1 MNQQALVPAGDH
13 LAKVIDYAVTE
24 TQTGKPMIV
33 VRFSTDN
40 GEVFW
45 NGVLQEAPEGKR
57 NFTVEALIVM
67 GMNSIQQLEMLAD
80 GPDSNV
86 LNMEEEFSIK
96 VVHEEYNGKIYAKA
110 AFVNK
115 AGGGKFKN
123 AMDRGA
129 LKTKLASLSGLRA
142 DFAQAW
148 QEVGPVKASPK
159 KQTVNVDNIPF

>member
-13 LAKVIDYAVTE
+13 LAKVVDYAVTE
-24 TQTGKPMIV
+24 TQTGKPMVV
-33 VRFSTDN
+33 VRFGTDS

-57 NFTVEALIVM
+57 NFTIEALIVM

-80 GPDSNV
+80 GPESSV

-96 VVHEEYNGKIYAKA
+96 VVHKEYNGKTYAKA

-123 AMDRGA
+123 AMDRGS
-129 LKTKLASLSGLRA
+129 LKTKLSSLTGLRA

-148 QEVGPVKASPK
+148 QDVGGAKPAPK
-159 KQTVNVDNIPF
+159 KQSEVNIPF